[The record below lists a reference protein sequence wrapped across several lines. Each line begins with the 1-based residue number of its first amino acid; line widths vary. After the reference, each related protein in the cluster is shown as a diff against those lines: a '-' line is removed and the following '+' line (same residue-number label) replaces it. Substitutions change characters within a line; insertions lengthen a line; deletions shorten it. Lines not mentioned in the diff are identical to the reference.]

1 MTIEE
6 MQKTVN
12 TLKQTSYD
20 SANDD
25 YMSNI
30 DYQVIDFDKVKD
42 KYLKSLDG
50 GPCQKCLSNDAL
62 FQVGDQW
69 YFIEFKNGVITIQID
84 DEIKTKIYDSLLI
97 FLEIIDE
104 HIDYSREK
112 VNYILVFNSDYIDRP
127 NYSRNFKRDEYRR
140 YFEQI
145 DCIDYRADLLHSME
159 RLSGEFG
166 KPQFGLG
173 RLKKFIFKDV
183 KTLPKRVFDEYIK
196 EVLTS
201 G

>member
-1 MTIEE
+1 M
-6 MQKTVN
+6 
-12 TLKQTSYD
+12 
-20 SANDD
+20 
-25 YMSNI
+25 
-30 DYQVIDFDKVKD
+30 
-42 KYLKSLDG
+42 
-50 GPCQKCLSNDAL
+50 
-62 FQVGDQW
+62 
-69 YFIEFKNGVITIQID
+69 
-84 DEIKTKIYDSLLI
+84 
-97 FLEIIDE
+97 EIIDE

-159 RLSGEFG
+159 SLSGEFG